1 MSSERFRADERQD
14 RPATAR
20 NVEEQ
25 AEIAPRTVLL
35 VPLPGFSL
43 LSFAAA
49 IDPMRAA
56 NRALGRTGYAW
67 TLASTDGLPVEAST
81 GIEVTVGSALR
92 EAPAAWL
99 TLAFAGLDIRPL
111 GSDVVTSELRRRSR
125 SGGRIGGVSAAPY
138 ILAQAGLLDGY
149 RATVHWEY
157 RSAFMRVAPDV
168 TCTEAPFEIDR
179 DRYTCGGG
187 TATMDLMLAL
197 IEADHG
203 SAVARAVA
211 NQFQHERIR
220 SPADRQRP
228 AAEPDLAGKPDVVA
242 HVIRMMA
249 SHIEDPVPTSL
260 LAEEVS
266 LSVRQVE
273 RLFQRYVGQTPTEYY
288 IALRLAHA
296 RELLRQT
303 NVTVLEVAMATG
315 FASQSHF
322 AQSYRAAHGLN
333 PSDERRG

>member
-1 MSSERFRADERQD
+1 MSSENGRADGHASGKHLSD
-14 RPATAR
+14 GHAP
-20 NVEEQ
+20 
-25 AEIAPRTVLL
+25 APRTVLL

-56 NRALGRTGYAW
+56 NRALERTAYAW
-67 TLASTDGLPVEAST
+67 TLASADGEPVEAST
-81 GIEVTVGSALR
+81 GIEVRVGTGLR

-99 TLAFAGLDIRPL
+99 TLAFAGLQMRPE
-111 GSDVVTSELRRRSR
+111 GTDTAISELRRRSR
-125 SGGRIGGVSAAPY
+125 SGGSIGGVSAAPC
-138 ILAQAGLLDGY
+138 ILAEAGLLDGY

-157 RSAFMRVAPDV
+157 RSAFARISPRVS
-168 TCTEAPFEIDR
+168 CTEAPFEIDR

-187 TATMDLMLAL
+187 TATMDMMLAL

-203 SAVARAVA
+203 SAVARVVA

-228 AAEPDLAGKPDVVA
+228 AAEPDLTGKPDVVA
-242 HVIRMMA
+242 HVIRTMA
-249 SHIEDPVPTSL
+249 RNIEDPVPTGM
-260 LAEEVS
+260 LADEVG

-288 IALRLAHA
+288 IALRLSHA

>member
-1 MSSERFRADERQD
+1 MGSADHSGGQRRPGPSRFPVDAHAGAD
-14 RPATAR
+14 
-20 NVEEQ
+20 
-25 AEIAPRTVLL
+25 PRTVLL

-56 NRALGRTGYAW
+56 NRVLGRTAYAW
-67 TLASTDGLPVEAST
+67 TLAGTDNRPVEAST
-81 GIEVTVGSALR
+81 GIEVQVATGLR
-92 EAPAAWL
+92 EAPSAWL
-99 TLAFAGLDIRPL
+99 TLVFAGLDIRPA
-111 GSDVVTSELRRRSR
+111 GSEIVIGELRRRSR
-125 SGGRIGGVSAAPY
+125 SGGRVGGVSAAPC
-138 ILAQAGLLDGY
+138 ILAEAGMLDGY

-157 RSAFMRVAPDV
+157 RSAFARIAPQV

-179 DRYTCGGG
+179 DRYTSGGG
-187 TATMDLMLAL
+187 TATMDMMLTL
-197 IEADHG
+197 IESDHG
-203 SAVARAVA
+203 TAVSRAVA

-228 AAEPDLAGKPDVVA
+228 AAEPDLTGKPDVVA
-242 HVIRMMA
+242 RVIRAMA
-249 SHIEDPVPTSL
+249 SNIEDPVPTSM
-260 LAEEVS
+260 LADEVR

-288 IALRLAHA
+288 IALRLSHA

-303 NVTVLEVAMATG
+303 NATVLEVAMATG